1 MVNQKKEYEQLLVA
15 HALWRATRKGVT
27 DSNDATG
34 KTKVVFFFRNISG
47 RVALQK
53 LGSTAIVRSN
63 GTRSPK
69 RRVLVT
75 LSDTVDEHTVPFD
88 ARAEIPHTSQNS

>member
-1 MVNQKKEYEQLLVA
+1 MSPTHN
-15 HALWRATRKGVT
+15 
-27 DSNDATG
+27 DSTG
-34 KTKVVFFFRNISG
+34 KTKVIIFFRNISG

-69 RRVLVT
+69 RMVLVT
-75 LSDTVDEHTVPFD
+75 LSDTVDEHTVPFK
-88 ARAEIPHTSQNS
+88 ARADDPTHKAQNS